1 MGTFTIQS
9 EQRRI
14 AGEAAA
20 SDAHVAAVLA
30 AEETAKS
37 DAAFAAAA
45 TRAKF
50 AEAIEKLKALE
61 PQTPEIVA
69 DIAKL
74 EADLAAV

>member
-1 MGTFTIQS
+1 MGNFTIQS

-14 AGEAAA
+14 AGEAAT

-30 AEETAKS
+30 AKETAAS

-74 EADLAAV
+74 EVDLAAV